1 MPRLRERVAIVTG
14 AASGIGRATARLM
27 AEEGA
32 SIVAADINGEGAE
45 RVAAEVTQT
54 GGRAIGIRVDIGNN
68 DEVRQMV
75 ERAVAHFGRVDIMV
89 NGAARIPVPEGPI
102 EERNLADMENE
113 ISVTLIGAIR
123 CCRAVVPYMIK
134 QNSGRIINVCSD
146 GGKGGSPSQSIYA
159 ASKAGLT
166 CFSKSIAAELGSR
179 GVTVNCVS
187 PGAIK
192 TPAMLQYLAENPA
205 REEFFLARVPLRRLG
220 EPEDIAHMIIFLASD
235 DAAYITGQDYSVNG
249 GSRM

>member
-1 MPRLRERVAIVTG
+1 
-14 AASGIGRATARLM
+14 M

-45 RVAAEVTQT
+45 RVAAEITQT
-54 GGRAIGIRVDIGNN
+54 GGRAIGIRADIGNN

-75 ERAVAHFGRVDIMV
+75 ERTIAHFGRVDIMV
-89 NGAARIPVPEGPI
+89 NGAAQIPVSEGPI
-102 EERNLADMENE
+102 EERDLADVENE

-134 QNSGRIINVCSD
+134 QNSGRIINVGSD
-146 GGKGGSPSQSIYA
+146 GGKGGSPNQSIYA
-159 ASKAGLT
+159 ASKAGLA

-179 GVTVNCVS
+179 GITVNCVS
-187 PGAIK
+187 PGATK
-192 TPAMLQYLAENPA
+192 TPAMIRYLAENPA
-205 REEFFLARVPLRRLG
+205 REEFFLARVPLRRFG